1 MGIQK
6 LIAKQSKTTL
16 KGLGSWIEKNEWLAM
31 RAVVAGVA
39 EPALLRDEQTARDAL
54 ELHKKIFAQILATR
68 ERKSAEFKTLRQALG
83 YSLSVMI
90 CASPKEGF
98 EYMQRIAGSHDAD
111 ILWVIRENLK
121 KNRLVKNFSDEVAAA
136 KELLP
141 RKSTTDLSARVK

>member
-1 MGIQK
+1 
-6 LIAKQSKTTL
+6 
-16 KGLGSWIEKNEWLAM
+16 
-31 RAVVAGVA
+31 
-39 EPALLRDEQTARDAL
+39 
-54 ELHKKIFAQILATR
+54 
-68 ERKSAEFKTLRQALG
+68 
-83 YSLSVMI
+83 MI

-121 KNRLVKNFSDEVAAA
+121 KNRLVKNFPDEVAAA